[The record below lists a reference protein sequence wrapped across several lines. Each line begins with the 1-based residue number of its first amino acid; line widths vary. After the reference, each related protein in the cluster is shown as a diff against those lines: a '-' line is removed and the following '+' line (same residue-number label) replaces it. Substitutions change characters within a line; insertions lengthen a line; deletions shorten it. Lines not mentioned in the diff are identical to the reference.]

1 MRCGYV
7 TGAGAVAVR
16 VHTCGALACVA
27 YASVNWQTREKSP
40 ALSNQVGS
48 WVASHI
54 LVAGIPIRIWRHH
67 SALQMWN
74 GEDLGPAAEARDASA
89 IQNSDSPW

>member
-7 TGAGAVAVR
+7 TGADAVAVR

-27 YASVNWQTREKSP
+27 YASVNWQTKEKSL

-48 WVASHI
+48 WVASQI

-67 SALQMWN
+67 YTLQVWN
-74 GEDLGPAAEARDASA
+74 GEDLETAAEARDASA
-89 IQNSDSPW
+89 TQNSESP